1 MHRVVGKLILEA
13 TMMPNLIS
21 FVFEMKGYVSK
32 LKAIL
37 IRFEEKRTSYP
48 LYFQQVYLPCNG
60 PDDSNILREHFTFL
74 KLKLFEV

>member
-48 LYFQQVYLPCNG
+48 LYF
-60 PDDSNILREHFTFL
+60 
-74 KLKLFEV
+74 